1 MKESLA
7 LPTQICVNVVAFLG
21 KPNGAGERPITPTGC
36 PYAVYMARYK
46 NETRR
51 WDDVYHGWWDDAVKG
66 NSALQSGLLRRIY
79 EEVATLNGQQ
89 SACSAIWK
97 SSLTVCVCTNSSIR
111 HWSGTFQNDC
121 STLLCKRISASESS
135 VQGKWW
141 SKAYSLAVAYW
152 LAAPWETG
160 LRGWYFTTFWNVVNN
175 ALPAQLLAPVETRQF
190 VDELTTVSA
199 ANSED
204 DVALE
209 LRDELQNVKLAF
221 QWRTQRE
228 TWALMRLAE
237 AGDDARPVTKDIAQ
251 QDIGEKR

>member
-21 KPNGAGERPITPTGC
+21 KPNGAGERPITLTGC

-89 SACSAIWK
+89 SACSSIWK

-121 STLLCKRISASESS
+121 FTLLCKRISASESS

-141 SKAYSLAVAYW
+141 SKAYSLIRPNPCATPLWAFICPVRLQTQVMSPSSASMSVAS
-152 LAAPWETG
+152 T
-160 LRGWYFTTFWNVVNN
+160 RT
-175 ALPAQLLAPVETRQF
+175 TRQSPLPRTSIYI
-190 VDELTTVSA
+190 DILEHQA
-199 ANSED
+199 AAST
-204 DVALE
+204 LC
-209 LRDELQNVKLAF
+209 
-221 QWRTQRE
+221 
-228 TWALMRLAE
+228 
-237 AGDDARPVTKDIAQ
+237 
-251 QDIGEKR
+251 